1 MLPTPRMRRQVQ
13 RRREIKITE
22 SHLEEFQRLMAPQI
36 DCRAHFKSQK
46 VHSTPYWRDNNLHF
60 PQNKP
65 HWCFASRTWSQNY
78 FAKRLWPKAQ
88 FFEVKFKG
96 KIRDPDH
103 NSAFRRFL
111 TNLSKEKIPGL
122 KFPLTFATFMPSHLG
137 DTRGC
142 IITSTYDGRNLHKA
156 SNLNRFEPAKQA
168 KYSKLLFT
176 VYGKPML
183 QLANVTVHVDHDIIR
198 GDYNFT
204 DGCGSIS
211 PDLMAELVLGYKGQT
226 DSEICAIQCR
236 LPGIKGMLV
245 VDVRAPARTIRLR
258 ESMVKL
264 KVLEVLEHKAN
275 FDGSRTY
282 SLLPVVVLKCNQ
294 VSDCAFLNT
303 QIISLFMSLGV
314 PFAKFHTRIR
324 TYVESIM
331 YMGLDCR
338 YALQFF
344 HLRGLDEAQLR
355 SKLQAKRLQLAS
367 VHDEILDRQANA
379 QASLRKKAN
388 KERLRIPITKARL
401 LLGVCDYTNSIYN
414 GECFLQITTPDNPK
428 PQAIVGKVAVTRNPC
443 YHPGDVRILYAIGAC
458 PALQH
463 LTNVIV
469 FSTQG
474 HRPAPDEMAG
484 GDLDGDSFF
493 VIWDQELLPPAAISA
508 TAFDYRPSAVRQHIR
523 RWATRVSAPILPT
536 TRQNPLRGMARVTDY
551 ILRGGSTQTISLV
564 DNLMQQLQGLPP
576 SSERRELNEV
586 LNALFVCGVDQLDIN
601 IDMVLSAINMRI
613 RHAVKAA
620 GIDGTP
626 DEINKLAAL
635 VHPCLDMRKTPT
647 ALSASVFASS
657 VDKIETPVSPED
669 FLDLQKLFMWAVLDV
684 LTNLEKKVLRDAS
697 IPDSLAIT
705 FEPTVVKRVV
715 QEVDMLQKEIRKQHD
730 AFCNRKEAQIFS
742 KIKLLQNGLDEINLK
757 TANVARLVQTAK
769 EEVDVLKASLDKE
782 ELHAAKLLEAYK
794 APARYFFMSYLLTE
808 ADRQAD
814 AKNKQRQHDEYIDQ
828 CAKVKELKQTFQSKR
843 LELLNL
849 QMQANIETM
858 AALLAVQRLNAQK
871 FLVTPD
877 IADAFMQGTKSLET
891 LIERRDQ
898 FVSLCTAFASAGAG
912 LPMDEA
918 RVALLNECLIA
929 EINMFTK
936 DLPVYKQRNELV
948 ETLEKHSMTL
958 ITSETG
964 SGKSTCVP
972 QFYLTHRILDESTS
986 AAQRFCLVLPRRAA
1000 TKNLARHLAETRGT
1014 DVGQTIGYHVGTN
1027 AGRSDRQVHAS
1038 RTLLECVSGGVI
1050 LGKSISDPWF
1060 AQFSVIFVDE
1070 VHEESPDL
1078 YLLLGKLKAARK
1090 HHSKLKIVLM
1100 SAKVDELRLISFYGS
1115 MAVEKLPGR
1124 QFPVTSE
1131 YCGSDSGDYVAQ
1143 ALRQGDDVLVFM
1155 PRISDIEDAIG
1166 RIYIIEDMPMNSVK
1180 AWPLHSR
1187 VDNKIKDSVLS
1198 GKDCGKIRNVI
1209 FATNIAE
1216 ASLTIPNLGYV
1227 VDTGLEVVVTRD
1239 VMSGAIVHK
1248 INSIAQTSVI
1258 QRKGRAGRL
1267 GPGKC
1272 FHLYSEADHLN
1283 FAQTK
1288 TANYNDLEFN
1298 TLRLIASETNPFSFD
1313 WIQHPGTRELNF
1325 CVDLLRKFKMI
1336 EMGTD
1341 NEWHIT
1347 SKGLDASKLLR
1358 LGIDI
1363 NCVELLLFSRENET
1377 LLTKAAIVI
1386 GCMEYAHLF
1395 RRCEF
1400 KTGLDIDWDA
1410 TSVCDN
1416 FVNLFYEYQRQ
1427 TKKKEWAVL
1436 LSLPLH
1442 AFESIDRLRK
1452 KILHEVQL
1460 LDPIGECENGT
1471 VKTWNECVAAA
1482 YPNGHLR
1489 ILRFNN
1495 IGPELY
1501 FVDNPSTT
1509 IRILKDE
1516 MARQRLEWSMEKTYV
1531 AMLISCHRNNPSWL
1545 FGSFVEEIYDT
1556 NSGGPPE
1563 NPYESLYYTSTRLY

>member
-1 MLPTPRMRRQVQ
+1 
-13 RRREIKITE
+13 
-22 SHLEEFQRLMAPQI
+22 
-36 DCRAHFKSQK
+36 
-46 VHSTPYWRDNNLHF
+46 
-60 PQNKP
+60 
-65 HWCFASRTWSQNY
+65 
-78 FAKRLWPKAQ
+78 
-88 FFEVKFKG
+88 
-96 KIRDPDH
+96 
-103 NSAFRRFL
+103 
-111 TNLSKEKIPGL
+111 
-122 KFPLTFATFMPSHLG
+122 
-137 DTRGC
+137 
-142 IITSTYDGRNLHKA
+142 
-156 SNLNRFEPAKQA
+156 
-168 KYSKLLFT
+168 
-176 VYGKPML
+176 
-183 QLANVTVHVDHDIIR
+183 
-198 GDYNFT
+198 
-204 DGCGSIS
+204 
-211 PDLMAELVLGYKGQT
+211 
-226 DSEICAIQCR
+226 
-236 LPGIKGMLV
+236 
-245 VDVRAPARTIRLR
+245 
-258 ESMVKL
+258 
-264 KVLEVLEHKAN
+264 
-275 FDGSRTY
+275 
-282 SLLPVVVLKCNQ
+282 
-294 VSDCAFLNT
+294 
-303 QIISLFMSLGV
+303 
-314 PFAKFHTRIR
+314 
-324 TYVESIM
+324 M

-508 TAFDYRPSAVRQHIR
+508 TAFDYRPSAVRQHI
-523 RWATRVSAPILPT
+523 L
-536 TRQNPLRGMARVTDY
+536 
-551 ILRGGSTQTISLV
+551 

-1143 ALRQGDDVLVFM
+1143 ALRIV
-1155 PRISDIEDAIG
+1155 A
-1166 RIYIIEDMPMNSVK
+1166 
-1180 AWPLHSR
+1180 
-1187 VDNKIKDSVLS
+1187 KI
-1198 GKDCGKIRNVI
+1198 
-1209 FATNIAE
+1209 
-1216 ASLTIPNLGYV
+1216 
-1227 VDTGLEVVVTRD
+1227 
-1239 VMSGAIVHK
+1239 
-1248 INSIAQTSVI
+1248 
-1258 QRKGRAGRL
+1258 
-1267 GPGKC
+1267 
-1272 FHLYSEADHLN
+1272 
-1283 FAQTK
+1283 
-1288 TANYNDLEFN
+1288 
-1298 TLRLIASETNPFSFD
+1298 
-1313 WIQHPGTRELNF
+1313 
-1325 CVDLLRKFKMI
+1325 
-1336 EMGTD
+1336 
-1341 NEWHIT
+1341 
-1347 SKGLDASKLLR
+1347 
-1358 LGIDI
+1358 
-1363 NCVELLLFSRENET
+1363 
-1377 LLTKAAIVI
+1377 
-1386 GCMEYAHLF
+1386 
-1395 RRCEF
+1395 
-1400 KTGLDIDWDA
+1400 
-1410 TSVCDN
+1410 
-1416 FVNLFYEYQRQ
+1416 
-1427 TKKKEWAVL
+1427 
-1436 LSLPLH
+1436 
-1442 AFESIDRLRK
+1442 
-1452 KILHEVQL
+1452 
-1460 LDPIGECENGT
+1460 
-1471 VKTWNECVAAA
+1471 
-1482 YPNGHLR
+1482 
-1489 ILRFNN
+1489 
-1495 IGPELY
+1495 
-1501 FVDNPSTT
+1501 
-1509 IRILKDE
+1509 
-1516 MARQRLEWSMEKTYV
+1516 
-1531 AMLISCHRNNPSWL
+1531 
-1545 FGSFVEEIYDT
+1545 
-1556 NSGGPPE
+1556 
-1563 NPYESLYYTSTRLY
+1563 